1 MGQQAC
7 GHGYANEY
15 GMDFASGYETV
26 SDGSAYGRAA
36 KWSAGEV
43 T

>member
-7 GHGYANEY
+7 GHGYANECE
-15 GMDFASGYETV
+15 MDFASGYEIAT
-26 SDGSAYGRAA
+26 DGGAYGRAA
-36 KWSAGEV
+36 KWSACEG